1 MSMTIKQLKTM
12 RLTTT
17 KFDYNKKD
25 GLFKNMMKFNKKNL
39 LLGIFGYTFIFII
52 NYSTDKDI
60 VWGLS
65 TLFFMF
71 GWSYFSHI
79 VSHQPWGKKIF
90 MNYHPNHHNHEISKK
105 IIWRLVEYIYM
116 DFVIFGGSI
125 LIPLNIIIEK
135 MGGLRFFNYYI
146 ILYWAL
152 IYASHHA
159 FNWHSTEK
167 LNSHFHHHQDMNTNY
182 GPEFMDILFGTK
194 MDEDLI
200 EDMNSLVINNCVVMA
215 LFCFL

>member
-1 MSMTIKQLKTM
+1 MKSL
-12 RLTTT
+12 RLTMK
-17 KFDYNKKD
+17 KFDYFKKD
-25 GLFKNMMKFNKKNL
+25 GIVKNMMKFNRKNL

-52 NYSTDKDI
+52 NRSTDKNL
-60 VWGLS
+60 VWALS

-90 MNYHPNHHNHEISKK
+90 MNYHPKHHDHSISQKL
-105 IIWRLVEYIYM
+105 IWRLVEYIYM

-125 LIPLNIIIEK
+125 LIPINILFEK
-135 MGGLRFFNYYI
+135 MGGIRIFNYYI
-146 ILYWAL
+146 VLYWSL
-152 IYASHHA
+152 IYATHHA
-159 FNWHSTEK
+159 FNWHSDEK
-167 LNSHFHHHQDMNTNY
+167 LTSHFHHHKDMTTNY

-200 EDMNSLVINNCVVMA
+200 EDMNSLVFNNCAVMA
-215 LFCFL
+215 LFLLF